1 MTKRKPTIP
10 DLMIITGVM
19 RLFCSV
25 PVGIV
30 FAFKRQPGVHTDW
43 HWQIISGGVVMIAV
57 GFVGGVLLLIGD
69 TILRR
74 RWKREKII
82 PKDVS

>member
-19 RLFCSV
+19 LLFCAI

-30 FAFKRQPGVHTDW
+30 FAFGRRPGVQTDW
-43 HWQIISGGVVMIAV
+43 QWQIISGGVVMIAV
-57 GFVGGVLLLIGD
+57 GFVGGVFLWIGD

-74 RWKREKII
+74 RWKREKMTQ
-82 PKDVS
+82 KDVS

>member
-1 MTKRKPTIP
+1 
-10 DLMIITGVM
+10 MIITGVM

-43 HWQIISGGVVMIAV
+43 HWQIISGGVMTIVV
-57 GFVGGVLLLIGD
+57 GFVGGVLLWIGD
-69 TILRR
+69 AILRR
-74 RWKREKII
+74 RWKREKMT
-82 PKDVS
+82 PKDAA